1 MEVLGEE
8 WNCKA
13 ENEGMTREFKIVALD
28 AYGVNPGDLDWS
40 PLRRLGRLDVYDATE
55 PSSLVSRASDA
66 DAILVNRV
74 RIGRNELE
82 RLPKLKYI
90 GAFATG
96 YNFIDVQAAAA
107 RGITVTNIPSYSTM
121 SVAQMAFAL
130 LLEICQHPFCYDS
143 LTRRGKW
150 SGEPGFDYQPH
161 PLVELDGKQ
170 MGIIGLGDIGS
181 AVARMAEAFGMKVAV
196 FTSKAQEDLPE
207 GYVKMGLAE
216 LMATSDVVS
225 VHCPLLPETRGL
237 VSAAMIDRMRPS
249 AVFIN
254 TARGPIVDESALA
267 EALNS
272 GRIAA
277 AGVDVLSKEPPSAD
291 HPLLH
296 ARNCFITP
304 HVAWASREARSRALC
319 QAAAN
324 LEAFLDGNP
333 VNRVG

>member
-1 MEVLGEE
+1 
-8 WNCKA
+8 
-13 ENEGMTREFKIVALD
+13 
-28 AYGVNPGDLDWS
+28 
-40 PLRRLGRLDVYDATE
+40 
-55 PSSLVSRASDA
+55 
-66 DAILVNRV
+66 
-74 RIGRNELE
+74 
-82 RLPKLKYI
+82 
-90 GAFATG
+90 
-96 YNFIDVQAAAA
+96 
-107 RGITVTNIPSYSTM
+107 
-121 SVAQMAFAL
+121 MAFAL